1 MESSFETLAID
12 VDENEMLFL
21 TDRQLNL
28 LAMRN
33 TQSNV
38 WRPMRGIHGGGN
50 ISYTRIQVAVD
61 VRLPL
66 KHSKKVHVGND
77 TEFVVLFKYDRLSM
91 FCFLCGKLGHS
102 NKFCELL
109 FGVMGID
116 VEMGVVNGNHMQHE
130 DSLMVLDAEH
140 KRQRMEITILSNT
153 VQPRLGELE
162 TLDIKVVFEDLQLAS
177 LLNQTY

>member
-1 MESSFETLAID
+1 M
-12 VDENEMLFL
+12 
-21 TDRQLNL
+21 
-28 LAMRN
+28 
-33 TQSNV
+33 
-38 WRPMRGIHGGGN
+38 
-50 ISYTRIQVAVD
+50 
-61 VRLPL
+61 
-66 KHSKKVHVGND
+66 
-77 TEFVVLFKYDRLSM
+77 
-91 FCFLCGKLGHS
+91 
-102 NKFCELL
+102 
-109 FGVMGID
+109 D